1 MNWLP
6 VTQAR
11 AQLYDLL
18 DRAAASHEPIH
29 ISGKRS
35 NAVLVSE
42 EDWRS
47 IQETL
52 HLLSIPGMRESIRKG
67 MLEPLDKASTKP
79 GW

>member
-1 MNWLP
+1 MRSIN

-11 AQLYDLL
+11 ANLFTLIDET
-18 DRAAASHEPIH
+18 SETHEPIH

-47 IQETL
+47 IQETIYL
-52 HLLSIPGMRESIRKG
+52 SSIPGMKESILKG
-67 MLEPLDKASTKP
+67 GKESLDKCTKRLE
-79 GW
+79 W